1 MAEPIPTTMEAV
13 VVHAKG
19 ETKLIRTKVKNNQ
32 YFYM

>member
-19 ETKLIRTKVKNNQ
+19 ETKLIRTKVKNNKLI
-32 YFYM
+32 YV

>member
-19 ETKLIRTKVKNNQ
+19 ETKLIRMKIKNNLV
-32 YFYM
+32 F